1 MASVVIA
8 LGSNLNNPH
17 KQLCI
22 AKDFLVEISVSEVS
36 VSSIYKSEPVGPSE
50 QDFFNA
56 IIKLD
61 TELTPSQLFKE
72 LKNQETLQGRPSR
85 YPKWTSRTIDLDI
98 IAYDDLVL
106 ETDNLIIPHTEYK
119 NRLFVLLPL
128 KEVLPDWKDK
138 SNAQTIE
145 EMIKKAPQIRIE
157 KTKLAW

>member
-1 MASVVIA
+1 
-8 LGSNLNNPH
+8 
-17 KQLCI
+17 
-22 AKDFLVEISVSEVS
+22 
-36 VSSIYKSEPVGPSE
+36 
-50 QDFFNA
+50 
-56 IIKLD
+56 
-61 TELTPSQLFKE
+61 
-72 LKNQETLQGRPSR
+72 
-85 YPKWTSRTIDLDI
+85 
-98 IAYDDLVL
+98 VL